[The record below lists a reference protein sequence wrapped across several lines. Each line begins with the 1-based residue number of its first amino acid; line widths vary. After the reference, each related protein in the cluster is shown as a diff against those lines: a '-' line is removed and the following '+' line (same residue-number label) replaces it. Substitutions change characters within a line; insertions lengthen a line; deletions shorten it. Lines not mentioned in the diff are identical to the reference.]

1 MDDLLFLFVQA
12 VLPIPKVETA
22 EESKDREA
30 KEMQEKKMNQD
41 AMMELKAVIGGGVK
55 PGLSRST

>member
-1 MDDLLFLFVQA
+1 M
-12 VLPIPKVETA
+12 ETA

-30 KEMQEKKMNQD
+30 KEIKEKKNNQD
-41 AMMELKAVIGGGVK
+41 AIMELKAVIGGGVT